1 MASFAVA
8 AFRASASADEEGG
21 EARSSRSHRALPV
34 QKLWGSS
41 LIENN
46 GSTARDYLAR
56 ERNFLSWTKLTVS
69 LAVISAAL
77 LVRFQYGVGALPAW
91 EQRAQEPLGILF
103 FIASLGSLASAAA
116 TFYRSQSGYARHKA
130 FVYAGRAT
138 DVLMF
143 GIAVLTLTT
152 CIILLAADR

>member
-1 MASFAVA
+1 M
-8 AFRASASADEEGG
+8 RGPSA
-21 EARSSRSHRALPV
+21 
-34 QKLWGSS
+34 
-41 LIENN
+41 
-46 GSTARDYLAR
+46 AR

-91 EQRAQEPLGILF
+91 EQRAQEPVSAPLCLPRLHHSSSQGATRLHGFRTPPSLQLGIVF